1 MGSWTDLSLKAG
13 RLSLNLANGMLRY
26 LCLDDVEV
34 VHGRYFALRDKNG
47 FNLFS
52 CPNE

>member
-34 VHGRYFALRDKNG
+34 IRGLYFALRYKNG
-47 FNLFS
+47 SNRLS
-52 CPNE
+52 